1 MSENSGNGKTKQ
13 KILGGADTS
22 ISYRDMVQYV
32 GVLERKSDISF
43 K

>member
-13 KILGGADTS
+13 KILGADTS